1 VAAGR
6 RDGLGVELGRD
17 LGHGVWMSA
26 GWNRTGYED
35 PDLPDEA
42 WTRAGFYLRMRARF
56 DESIVSRNAGGQP

>member
-1 VAAGR
+1 
-6 RDGLGVELGRD
+6 
-17 LGHGVWMSA
+17 MSA

-42 WTRAGFYLRMRARF
+42 WTRAGFYLRIRARF